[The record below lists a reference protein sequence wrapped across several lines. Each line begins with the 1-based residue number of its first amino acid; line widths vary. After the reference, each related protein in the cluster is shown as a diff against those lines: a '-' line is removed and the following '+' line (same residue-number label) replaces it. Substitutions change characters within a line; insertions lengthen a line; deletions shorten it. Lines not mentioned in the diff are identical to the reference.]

1 MNGFFAP
8 RVADESKPWLGALFR
23 RVAFAFSLLL
33 LAVRPAWP
41 AVAAPWPEAP
51 YTYFANNVR
60 LPALLQEFAAS
71 FSLAVKLAPGLD
83 ESVNGRFSASSPG
96 EFLTRLGAMYG
107 FSWYV
112 QSGLLH
118 IDRIADHQMRAL
130 PLPVGIGAVRQVL
143 TELGVVEPRFGWS
156 ELPSQGLVM
165 VSGPPD
171 YLARVEGALRQMPT
185 VNTAQQVSVFRL
197 RYASAEDR
205 VIQQGQRTLAQPGLA
220 RVLRELMQGQGALNG
235 TLQESGAAGPA
246 SIAPLPAL
254 PTLPRSPTAGPAE
267 TEPGSGAGAGTNS
280 GPGASGP
287 SAGARGTEGQGGSV
301 AAAAAAKAGGAAWPV
316 AAGNGG
322 PSASLQVGG
331 DPRVRVPSIQTDPR
345 LNALIIQD
353 APERMPLYE
362 RLIAQLDVP
371 TPLIEIEALI
381 IDVNSERIREL
392 GVNWAISGDNFSLGF
407 GPTSGQPGQGTFG
420 LGLSGSASTLSAAA
434 GTRLLAQV
442 RVLETQGDARIQS
455 RPSVLTLDN
464 LGALLDLSETF
475 YVRVMGERFASVSPV
490 TAGTSLRV
498 TPRLI
503 DGEPASIQMAIDIE
517 DGQIQDRQIDTLPT
531 VRRST
536 VSTQAIVRHSESL
549 LIAGYST
556 DQAINAVQ
564 KVPMLGD
571 LPVVGALFSTRS
583 VTAQKRER
591 LFLIR
596 PKLVGMGTAPPGPA
610 LPSEP
615 PRGLKW

>member
-1 MNGFFAP
+1 MM
-8 RVADESKPWLGALFR
+8 ALP
-23 RVAFAFSLLL
+23 LLSTGHLRL
-33 LAVRPAWP
+33 LAFCLAFFVALPARSAP
-41 AVAAPWPEAP
+41 PPPWPEAP

-60 LPALLQEFAAS
+60 LAALLQEFATG
-71 FSLAVKLAPGLD
+71 FSLSVNLAPGLD
-83 ESVNGRFSASSPG
+83 SSVNGRFNASSPG
-96 EFLTRLGAMYG
+96 DFLSRLGAMYG

-112 QSGLLH
+112 QSGVLH
-118 IDRIADHQMRAL
+118 IDRLSDQQVRAL
-130 PLPVGIGAVRQVL
+130 PLPVGIGPVRQVL
-143 TELGVVEPRFGWS
+143 IDLGVVEPRFGWS

-165 VSGPPD
+165 VSGPPG
-171 YLARVEGALRQMPT
+171 YVARVEGALRQMPT
-185 VNTAQQVSVFRL
+185 VNTAQTVSVFRL
-197 RYASAEDR
+197 RYASADDR

-220 RVLRELMQGQGALNG
+220 RVLRQLMLGGTALSG
-235 TLQESGAAGPA
+235 GLQEPGASGEVLAPGAGPLA
-246 SIAPLPAL
+246 AL
-254 PTLPRSPTAGPAE
+254 PTLPQATTMGPAGGGDRGQPG
-267 TEPGSGAGAGTNS
+267 TPGPEPGSLSPASPSTGATAAQRAPADKAT
-280 GPGASGP
+280 AV
-287 SAGARGTEGQGGSV
+287 TV
-301 AAAAAAKAGGAAWPV
+301 AAAAATGTPPWPV
-316 AAGNGG
+316 APTGYG
-322 PSASLQVGG
+322 PVANLQVGG
-331 DPRVRVPSIQTDPR
+331 DARVRLPSIQTDQR

-353 APERMPLYE
+353 LPERMPLYE

-392 GVNWAISGDNFSLGF
+392 GVNWAISGEGFSLGL
-407 GPTSGQPGQGTFG
+407 GPTSSQPGAGTFG
-420 LGLSGSASTLSAAA
+420 FSLSGSASTLSAAA

-503 DGEPASIQMAIDIE
+503 DGEQASIQMAIDIE

-583 VTAQKRER
+583 VTSQKRER

-596 PKLVGMGTAPPGPA
+596 PKLVGMGIAPPVPVPPA
-610 LPSEP
+610 EP

>member
-1 MNGFFAP
+1 MSTLVIV
-8 RVADESKPWLGALFR
+8 RRALAA
-23 RVAFAFSLLL
+23 VSASLA
-33 LAVRPAWP
+33 LAVS
-41 AVAAPWPEAP
+41 AAQTPPWPDAP
-51 YTYFANNVR
+51 FTYFANNVS
-60 LPALLQEFAAS
+60 LPELLAEFAS
-71 FSLAVKLAPGLD
+71 GFSLAADLPPGL
-83 ESVNGRFSASSPG
+83 EGRVNGRFSTRQPG

-112 QSGLLH
+112 QSGVLH
-118 IDRIADHQMRAL
+118 VDRAANQQVRAL
-130 PLPVGIGAVRQVL
+130 PLPLGVGPVRQIL
-143 TELGVVEPRFGWS
+143 LDLGVVDARFGWS
-156 ELPSQGLVM
+156 EMPSQNLVL
-165 VSGPPD
+165 VSGPPG
-171 YLARVEGALRQMPT
+171 YINQVETAIRQLPT
-185 VNTAQQVSVFRL
+185 VSSTQQVRVFRL
-197 RYASAEDR
+197 RYASADDR
-205 VIQQGQRTLAQPGLA
+205 VMRQGDRSIVQPGMA
-220 RVLRELMQGQGALNG
+220 RVLRELVLGSERLQGPLLENKAEPVSARGGASAGAGVQG
-235 TLQESGAAGPA
+235 PD
-246 SIAPLPAL
+246 AL
-254 PTLPRSPTAGPAE
+254 PTLPMAPRVGEAAG
-267 TEPGSGAGAGTNS
+267 SAGT
-280 GPGASGP
+280 P
-287 SAGARGTEGQGGSV
+287 E
-301 AAAAAAKAGGAAWPV
+301 GGAAPNSPSSAGLSSAGSRSERSERPPV
-316 AAGNGG
+316 GSGGRSAAGAPDPG
-322 PSASLQVGG
+322 PPTAAPASPVQVGG
-331 DPRVRVPSIQTDPR
+331 DPLVRRPSIQTDPR

-353 APERMPLYE
+353 QPERMPLYE

-371 TPLIEIEALI
+371 TPLIEIEAMI

-392 GVNWAISGDNFSLGF
+392 GVNWALSSGGVSVGF
-407 GPTSGQPGQGTFG
+407 GPTSSQPGQGTFG
-420 LGLSGSASTLSAAA
+420 LALSSGGSTLSAAA
-434 GTRLLAQV
+434 GSQLLAQV

-475 YVRVMGERFASVSPV
+475 YVRVMGERFAGVSPV

-503 DGEPASIQMAIDIE
+503 DGEQASIQLAIDIE

-556 DQAINAVQ
+556 DQSINAVQ

-583 VTAQKRER
+583 VTSQKRER

-596 PKLVGMGTAPPGPA
+596 PKLVGLGVAPPVAVP
-610 LPSEP
+610 PSEP

>member
-1 MNGFFAP
+1 MRVLPLLSTSRP
-8 RVADESKPWLGALFR
+8 RLLAFCLALF
-23 RVAFAFSLLL
+23 
-33 LAVRPAWP
+33 LALPAKSAP
-41 AVAAPWPEAP
+41 PPPWPEAP

-60 LPALLQEFAAS
+60 LAALLQEFAAS
-71 FSLAVKLAPGLD
+71 FSLSVNLVPGLD
-83 ESVNGRFSASSPG
+83 GSVNGRFNASSPG
-96 EFLTRLGAMYG
+96 DFLSRLGAMYG

-112 QSGLLH
+112 QSGVLH
-118 IDRIADHQMRAL
+118 IDRISDQQVRAL
-130 PLPVGIGAVRQVL
+130 PLPVGIGPVRQVL
-143 TELGVVEPRFGWS
+143 IDLGVVEPRFGWS

-165 VSGPPD
+165 VSGPPG
-171 YLARVEGALRQMPT
+171 YVARVEGALRQMPT
-185 VNTAQQVSVFRL
+185 VNTAQTVSVFRL
-197 RYASAEDR
+197 RYASADDR

-220 RVLRELMQGQGALNG
+220 RVLRQLMLGGTALNG
-235 TLQESGAAGPA
+235 GLQDPGASAEGVSPGTP
-246 SIAPLPAL
+246 PLAAL
-254 PTLPRSPTAGPAE
+254 PTLPQATTMGTGGGDDRGRPGGPGTESGSVSLTASP
-267 TEPGSGAGAGTNS
+267 PGAAGTQRAPADK
-280 GPGASGP
+280 GLAP
-287 SAGARGTEGQGGSV
+287 TV
-301 AAAAAAKAGGAAWPV
+301 AAAAATGTPPWPV
-316 AAGNGG
+316 APTGYG
-322 PSASLQVGG
+322 PAANLQVGG
-331 DPRVRVPSIQTDPR
+331 DARVRLPSIQTDQR

-353 APERMPLYE
+353 LPERMPLYE

-392 GVNWAISGDNFSLGF
+392 GVNWAISGESFSLGL
-407 GPTSGQPGQGTFG
+407 GPTSAQPGAGTFG
-420 LGLSGSASTLSAAA
+420 LSLSGSASTLSAAA

-503 DGEPASIQMAIDIE
+503 DGEQASIQMAIDIE

-531 VRRST
+531 VRRTT

-571 LPVVGALFSTRS
+571 LPVVGALFSSRS
-583 VTAQKRER
+583 VTSQKRER

-596 PKLVGMGTAPPGPA
+596 PKLVGMGMAPPVLVPPA
-610 LPSEP
+610 EP